1 MGKRTILV
9 LYLLFCISTFSTNDE
24 RIFDLLYK
32 KIPILEFKIFMIE
45 PINVNV
51 KNSFGWT
58 PLMIASGF
66 YTNPDFCDILIKNG
80 ARINER
86 DLNWWTPLFFS
97 CAFNENY
104 MVTDLLIRKKA
115 DINIQDIYGNSP
127 IFYATQ
133 SNRYDTV
140 NLLIKSSAQLNFSN
154 FEGNTILD
162 ICYKKNIG
170 KEMER
175 LLISAGARKS
185 ISDQGSMIKVQEDTF
200 EMGDTSKV
208 SYSDEKPLRKILL
221 SSFLIGKY
229 EVTFMEYDLF
239 CSETQREKPSD
250 NGWGRGLRP
259 VINISWLDAT
269 SYCNWLSKKNNFKP
283 AYDEY
288 GNFLDRYGKKTSDPS
303 EVEGF
308 RLPTEA
314 EWEYCAKFN
323 LSKAKTVFSSSNNI
337 DEVGW
342 YEGNS
347 MMKSH
352 SVGLK
357 KPNDLGIHDMNGN
370 VMEWCSDFY
379 APYFGNTLKNP
390 IQTTGKR
397 KVVRGGS
404 YNYLSSLSRNS
415 KRMSFDPEFK
425 SGYLGFRIVRSILP

>member
-1 MGKRTILV
+1 
-9 LYLLFCISTFSTNDE
+9 
-24 RIFDLLYK
+24 
-32 KIPILEFKIFMIE
+32 MIE

-86 DLNWWTPLFFS
+86 DLNGWTPLFFS

-250 NGWGRGLRP
+250 NGWGR
-259 VINISWLDAT
+259 
-269 SYCNWLSKKNNFKP
+269 
-283 AYDEY
+283 
-288 GNFLDRYGKKTSDPS
+288 
-303 EVEGF
+303 
-308 RLPTEA
+308 
-314 EWEYCAKFN
+314 
-323 LSKAKTVFSSSNNI
+323 
-337 DEVGW
+337 
-342 YEGNS
+342 
-347 MMKSH
+347 
-352 SVGLK
+352 
-357 KPNDLGIHDMNGN
+357 
-370 VMEWCSDFY
+370 
-379 APYFGNTLKNP
+379 
-390 IQTTGKR
+390 
-397 KVVRGGS
+397 
-404 YNYLSSLSRNS
+404 
-415 KRMSFDPEFK
+415 
-425 SGYLGFRIVRSILP
+425 